1 MLLPGSEIATK
12 NSPGCWSSSSRSSR
26 AASTLAHA
34 SAWNAS
40 GSVVVPDLL
49 ATIQSVSSGSRSSTV
64 AATAA
69 GSVESRMRSAR

>member
-1 MLLPGSEIATK
+1 MTAK
-12 NSPGCWSSSSRSSR
+12 NSPGRWSALRSSS
-26 AASTLAHA
+26 AASTRIQA
-34 SAWNAS
+34 SAMNAS

-69 GSVESRMRSAR
+69 GSVESRMRRPR